1 MLENK
6 TAIVIAGFGTSHP
19 EALPGLQNILF
30 TAHKAYPGIPVR
42 LAFTS
47 NTIRRIWASRAEQPE
62 FWQENPDLDKQW
74 LLSIKTPL
82 ATLADLQNQEYRSIV
97 LQPTHVF
104 NGEEY
109 QELCSL
115 IQALDSICT
124 VKEKWKPFSRLA
136 LGRPLLG
143 RNGPQPPYT
152 QDIEEVA
159 RLLAPDVQLA
169 QAEDSALVYMGHGNK
184 YFSTGAYW
192 ELMRRMQE
200 MYPTAE
206 VHVCCTS
213 GPPDPDYMLGQLRKK
228 GISRAL
234 LKPLMIV
241 AGDHARNDMAGNDSD
256 SLQSRLQAAG
266 IQCRSL
272 FRGLGEE
279 QAIADKLVR
288 HINDAAA
295 EQGIEL
301 HC

>member
-30 TAHKAYPGIPVR
+30 TAQKAYPGIPVR

-47 NTIRRIWASRAEQPE
+47 NTIRRIWASRAQQPE
-62 FWQENPDLDKQW
+62 FWQAYPELDKQW
-74 LLSIKTPL
+74 ILSIKTPL
-82 ATLADLQNQEYRSIV
+82 ATLADLQNDEYRSIV
-97 LQPTHVF
+97 IQPTHIF

-115 IQALDSICT
+115 TQALSSIYT
-124 VKEKWKPFSRLA
+124 IKEKWKPFSRLA

-143 RNGPQPPYT
+143 RNGPHPPYS

-169 QAEDSALVYMGHGNK
+169 QAEDAALVYMGHGNK
-184 YFSTGAYW
+184 YFNTGAYW
-192 ELMRRMQE
+192 ELMRSMQK
-200 MYPTAE
+200 MYPITE

-213 GPPDPDYMLGQLRKK
+213 GSPDPNDVLGQLRKK

-241 AGDHARNDMAGNDSD
+241 AGDHARNDMAGDDSD
-256 SLQSRLQAAG
+256 SLQSRLQTAG
-266 IQCRSL
+266 ILCRSL
-272 FRGLGEE
+272 FRGLGQE

-295 EQGIEL
+295 EQEIEL
-301 HC
+301 YC

>member
-6 TAIVIAGFGTSHP
+6 NAIIIAGFGTSRP
-19 EALPGLQNILF
+19 KALPGLLNILS
-30 TAHKAYPGIPVR
+30 TAQGLYPDLPVR

-47 NTIRRIWASRAEQPE
+47 NTIRKIWASRAEDRE
-62 FWQENPDLDKQW
+62 FWQAHPELDQRW

-82 ATLADLQNQEYRSIV
+82 ATLADLQNDEYRSIV

-115 IQALDSICT
+115 LQSLDSIRT

-143 RNGPQPPYT
+143 RNGPHPPHM
-152 QDIEEVA
+152 QDIQEVA
-159 RLLAPDVQLA
+159 ELLAPDVQMA
-169 QAEDSALVYMGHGNK
+169 REDSSALVYMGHGNR

-192 ELMRRMQE
+192 DLMRIMQE
-200 MYPTAE
+200 MYPETGIY
-206 VHVCCTS
+206 VCCAS
-213 GPPDPDYMLGQLRKK
+213 GSPDPDYVLDLLQKK
-228 GISRAL
+228 QVPRVL

-241 AGDHARNDMAGNDSD
+241 AGDHARKDMAGEGQD
-256 SLQSRLQAAG
+256 SLQSRLESAG
-266 IQCRSL
+266 IACRSI

-279 QAIADKLVR
+279 QAIADKLMR
-288 HINDAAA
+288 HIRDAAA
-295 EQGIEL
+295 EQGLEL
-301 HC
+301 Q